1 MRKTRYIPPLVTL
14 SGGAIAIVITTWKRY
29 ELQYKLIVVLAVLL
43 IFFFLGSLVR
53 LVLDKNTTV
62 KEQTIADEGEVIEK
76 TGQEEQDETTE
87 DKTVS

>member
-1 MRKTRYIPPLVTL
+1 MRKTRYITPLVTL

-29 ELQYKLIVVLAVLL
+29 DLQYKLIVVLAVRL

-76 TGQEEQDETTE
+76 TGQEEQEETTE

>member
-1 MRKTRYIPPLVTL
+1 MVQPSDTDSPGHDDFCPGL
-14 SGGAIAIVITTWKRY
+14 
-29 ELQYKLIVVLAVLL
+29 
-43 IFFFLGSLVR
+43 FLGSLVR

-76 TGQEEQDETTE
+76 TGQEEQEETTE